1 MIRYFYRRND
11 IMKISAVEHLLR
23 RMSPEMELHANH
35 VANLSYA
42 MGQKINANAEELEI
56 LWMAG
61 LLHEVGKLDANIF
74 QFSDEELNK
83 TYMLISYMLLKNIE
97 GFEPILQTIIQHQE
111 NYDGSGYP
119 YNLKAEEI
127 DTLAK
132 VIRIA
137 DYYDTIRLSGKD
149 HDQACMLIREQSDI
163 IFPHRII
170 TPFILSV
177 INNGLQYEYDMS
189 SNPYKDYYDKN
200 FTINYH
206 RKKSGRKKK

>member
-1 MIRYFYRRND
+1 
-11 IMKISAVEHLLR
+11 MKISAVEHLLQ
-23 RMSPEMELHANH
+23 RMPPEMELHANH
-35 VANLSYA
+35 VANLCYS

-61 LLHEVGKLDANIF
+61 LLHEVGKLDAGAFLQYNDNF
-74 QFSDEELNK
+74 NK
-83 TYMLISYMLLKNIE
+83 IYMLVSYTILKNIP

-119 YNLKAEEI
+119 YQLKAEEI

-163 IFPHRII
+163 IFPHKII

-177 INNGLQYEYDMS
+177 IHNGLQYEYDMP

-200 FTINYH
+200 FNIDLH
-206 RKKSGRKKK
+206 RKKSNRKKK